1 MEYICIALVL
11 AVILLV
17 VIANII
23 TQNYTNKSVEFIDKE
38 LDTLKQ
44 ALLKEEVEKEKI
56 EQEMEE
62 VMSKWKEKYEKLAFF
77 IEHDELEK
85 VETELTSLKA
95 NIEVEQY
102 EEGIP
107 DLEKSIFILNHI
119 KEKFKFNIKNI
130 F

>member
-1 MEYICIALVL
+1 MYKEWIICII
-11 AVILLV
+11 VILLV
-17 VIANII
+17 VITNII
-23 TQNYTNKSVEFIDKE
+23 TQNYTENSVEFMNGKLEVLKE
-38 LDTLKQ
+38 E
-44 ALLKEEVEKEKI
+44 LLKEELEKKNV
-56 EQEMEE
+56 QNQMED
-62 VMSKWKEKYEKLAFF
+62 VMNKWKEKYEKLAFF

-85 VETELTSLKA
+85 VETGLTSLKA

-102 EEGIP
+102 EECIP

>member
-1 MEYICIALVL
+1 MHKEIIICIIIIIIIIIV
-11 AVILLV
+11 
-17 VIANII
+17 NII
-23 TQNYTNKSVEFIDKE
+23 TQSYTDKSVDFLDSRLEELRGELQKE
-38 LDTLKQ
+38 NI
-44 ALLKEEVEKEKI
+44 EKEVLQGKAEI
-56 EQEMEE
+56 VMED
-62 VMSKWKEKYEKLAFF
+62 WKRKYEKLAFY

-102 EEGIP
+102 EECIS